1 MECVKVAIHQPEH
14 FPYMGFFQKM
24 EYEDVFVILDDVQYS
39 KGNWQIRIRFLNKNE
54 IDEFFT
60 IQVEKK
66 AYKKLINE
74 VEVSD
79 NNWQHKVVKKLEYNF
94 GIDFTDLYSEKKLID
109 INMKSIDWVR
119 DRLGIETPMFLSSN
133 LDINT
138 KSTQRL
144 VDIVSK
150 FGTEYISGEGGKL
163 YLDESLFTDIKLS
176 YHQPHI
182 LNSYS
187 ALYNICNDLTDTF
200 ITDVKKY
207 YTTSLI

>member
-1 MECVKVAIHQPEH
+1 MGEIKVAIHQPEH

-24 EYEDVFVILDDVQYS
+24 QYADIFVILDDVQYT
-39 KGNWQIRIRFLNKNE
+39 KGNWQNRNRFLNKNE

-176 YHQPHI
+176 YHDQYI
-182 LNSYS
+182 TNYYS
-187 ALYNICNDLTDTF
+187 VIYNICNNLTDTF
-200 ITDVKKY
+200 HEDVRKY
-207 YTTSLI
+207 Y